1 MERDRDRNTG
11 ADSVCAWEKDKR
23 FSKSKEDEEK
33 RAEMCREMS
42 RAAELLAVC
51 V

>member
-1 MERDRDRNTG
+1 MERDKDRSRE
-11 ADSVCAWEKDKR
+11 ADSVCVWEKDKR

-33 RAEMCREMS
+33 RPEMCREMS
-42 RAAELLAVC
+42 RTAVAGRVC